1 VLTCWAWTRTSVQ
14 VRSLAAA
21 YYGLVRLGEP
31 VKYASMMLEQLSS
44 ASIEQSTQNWHGP
57 GESDCLIKTKHR
69 DGSCG

>member
-1 VLTCWAWTRTSVQ
+1 MRTSVQ
-14 VRSLAAA
+14 IRSLAAA
-21 YYGLVRLGEP
+21 YYGLVRLGVPARYE
-31 VKYASMMLEQLSS
+31 SMTLDQYSS